1 MSAFHTAEI
10 AVAAAQ
16 LVADEGME
24 YAQAKRKAARTLGRH
39 GRSGELPSNELVEDE
54 VRAHIELFQAETQ
67 PAELNALRHL
77 ALRWMQRLHEFR
89 PHLSGAVWR
98 GTANR
103 HTSIHLDLYCD
114 DPKSAEIG
122 LINLGLAFDTDAI
135 TTPSGDDLDVLTLA
149 ARCPELD
156 DPVTLH
162 LTVRDL
168 DDLRG
173 ALKPDSRGRSWRGD
187 ARALE
192 RLLAS
197 MANAQARDTTDV
209 DGATEAADC
218 APRGLR

>member
-1 MSAFHTAEI
+1 MQRPASYNARMSAAHTAEI

-16 LVADEGME
+16 LVAEEGME
-24 YAQAKRKAARTLGRH
+24 YGQAKRKAARALGRH
-39 GRSGELPSNELVEDE
+39 GRPGELPSNELVEDE

-67 PAELNALRHL
+67 AAELAALRGL
-77 ALRWMQRLHEFR
+77 AMSWMLRLAEFR

-103 HTSIHLDLYCD
+103 LSAIHLDLYCD

-122 LINLGLAFDTDAI
+122 LINLGVPFDTDAI
-135 TTPSGDDLDVLTLA
+135 TTPAGEELAVLSLA
-149 ARCPELD
+149 GRCPGLP

-173 ALKPDSRGRSWRGD
+173 ALKPDARGRSWRGD
-187 ARALE
+187 ARALQ
-192 RLLAS
+192 RLLSAE
-197 MANAQARDTTDV
+197 NA
-209 DGATEAADC
+209 GLSPAD
-218 APRGLR
+218 PSPTP